1 MTTEAPPKI
10 PPIAQFDRCEH
21 DLLVK
26 LAGFGAA
33 MVSDAMDRFGAL
45 DSEIQAQWPTARIV
59 GSAFTVWT
67 RSGDNLAIHHALD
80 LVGPGDVLVVNG
92 FGDKTRALI
101 GEMIGIKAKA
111 RGLAGFVIDGAA
123 RDIDAMQHLDMP
135 VFARAATPAGPYKHG
150 PFRLLQP
157 VAIGGVCV
165 APGDAVVADRDG
177 VTIVG
182 RSALAETINAAERI
196 EAGEKSKRVANAQPI
211 R

>member
-1 MTTEAPPKI
+1 MTTTTV
-10 PPIAQFDRCEH
+10 PPIAQFDRCEP
-21 DLLVK
+21 DLLAK

-45 DSEIQAQWPTARIV
+45 DAEIHAQWPTARIV
-59 GSAFTVWT
+59 GNAFTVWT
-67 RSGDNLAIHHALD
+67 RSGDNLAIHQALD
-80 LVGPGDVLVVNG
+80 LVAPGDVLVING

-123 RDIDAMQHLDMP
+123 RDIDALQEMAMP
-135 VFARAATPAGPYKHG
+135 VFARAATPAGPYKNG
-150 PFRLLQP
+150 PFRMLQP

-165 APGDAVVADRDG
+165 SPGDAVIADRDG

-182 RSALAETINAAERI
+182 RTALTETISAAAEI
-196 EAGEKSKRVANAQPI
+196 AAGEKTKRVANAQPI